1 MSDEYRYFIRELKRH
16 MMEQKLTPTDVTGMV
31 NVRFQTVYNWL
42 SFRTIMNGS
51 DMLQIIDKIM
61 DGRIG

>member
-16 MMEQKLTPTDVTGMV
+16 MMEQKLTPTDVAGMV
-31 NVRFQTVYNWL
+31 HVRFSTVYNWL

>member
-16 MMEQKLTPTDVTGMV
+16 MMEQKLTPTDVADMV
-31 NVRFQTVYNWL
+31 HVRFTTVYNWL
-42 SFRTIMNGS
+42 RFKTIMNGS

>member
-16 MMEQKLTPTDVTGMV
+16 MMEQKLTPTDVAGMV
-31 NVRFQTVYNWL
+31 HVRFQTVYNWL
-42 SFRTIMNGS
+42 AFRTIMNGS

>member
-1 MSDEYRYFIRELKRH
+1 
-16 MMEQKLTPTDVTGMV
+16 MMEQELRPIDVALML
-31 NVRFQTVYNWL
+31 NVRFSTVYNWL

>member
-16 MMEQKLTPTDVTGMV
+16 MMEQKLTPTDVAGMV
-31 NVRFQTVYNWL
+31 RVRFSTVYNWL
-42 SFRTIMNGS
+42 NFRTIMNGS

>member
-16 MMEQKLTPTDVTGMV
+16 MMEQKLTPTDVAGMV
-31 NVRFQTVYNWL
+31 HVRFQTVYNWL

>member
-16 MMEQKLTPTDVTGMV
+16 MMEQKLTPTDVAGMV

>member
-16 MMEQKLTPTDVTGMV
+16 MMEQKLTPTDVAGMV
-31 NVRFQTVYNWL
+31 HVRFSTVYNWL
-42 SFRTIMNGS
+42 NFRTIMNGS

>member
-16 MMEQKLTPTDVTGMV
+16 MVEQELTPRAVADVL

-42 SFRTIMNGS
+42 AFRTIMNGS
-51 DMLQIIDKIM
+51 DMLEIIDKIM

>member
-16 MMEQKLTPTDVTGMV
+16 MVEQGLTPADVADMV
-31 NVRFQTVYNWL
+31 HVRFTTVYHWL
-42 SFRTIMNGS
+42 RFKTIMNGS